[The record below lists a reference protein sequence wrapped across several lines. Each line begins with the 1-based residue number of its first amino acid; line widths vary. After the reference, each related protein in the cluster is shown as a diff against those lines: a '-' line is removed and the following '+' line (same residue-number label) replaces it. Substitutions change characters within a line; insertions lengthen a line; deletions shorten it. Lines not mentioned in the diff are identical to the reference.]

1 MMINRRQFTQGAAAL
16 SGAAAMPP
24 IPVSAQSGAM
34 DAYSAMISE
43 LARVEEAAHSAGLG
57 LPGGGA
63 VSATG
68 RKLEAF
74 IGHMDLQVSP
84 FETAGQVYREMRGF
98 LRDQAKEANQQIR
111 NEVKRLAEDRV
122 ADDHRSSDEAL
133 SKD

>member
-1 MMINRRQFTQGAAAL
+1 MLINRRQFTQGAAAF

-24 IPVSAQSGAM
+24 IPLSAQSGAM

-43 LARVEEAAHSAGLG
+43 LARVEEAAHAAGAG
-57 LPGGGA
+57 LPGSGA

-84 FETAGQVYREMRGF
+84 FETAGQVYREMRGY
-98 LRDQAKEANQQIR
+98 LRDQAKEANRQIR
-111 NEVKRLAEDRV
+111 NEVKRMAEESV
-122 ADDHRSSDEAL
+122 ADDHREPEETSHED
-133 SKD
+133 

>member
-1 MMINRRQFTQGAAAL
+1 MLINRRQFAQGAAAL

-43 LARVEEAAHSAGLG
+43 LARVEEAAHASGLG
-57 LPGGGA
+57 LPGSGA

-111 NEVKRLAEDRV
+111 NEMKRMAEDCV
-122 ADDHRSSDEAL
+122 ADDDRETDETL
-133 SKD
+133 TED